1 MKKTKIIHMKKKKKF
16 LPSKKD
22 FFFPKFGGKIQIIW
36 FYVPYKAAMMVL
48 EGLCIYV

>member
-1 MKKTKIIHMKKKKKF
+1 MKKTKIIHMKKKKF
-16 LPSKKD
+16 LPSKKKT
-22 FFFPKFGGKIQIIW
+22 FFPKFGGKIQIIW

>member
-16 LPSKKD
+16 LPSKKT
-22 FFFPKFGGKIQIIW
+22 FFPKFGGKIQIIW

>member
-22 FFFPKFGGKIQIIW
+22 FFSEIWRENSNYLVLCAIQGCHDG
-36 FYVPYKAAMMVL
+36 A
-48 EGLCIYV
+48 